1 MAFTEFPIPEQTI
14 STGGGIK
21 GSGTSGNPI
30 ANDDNGTTDAHLADM
45 PTKTYKG
52 RTSVGTGDPENVPVA
67 TVQQDLS
74 VDHLITLSGVPEGS
88 DDNGTFTG
96 ATIPDNSTTKAALQ
110 ALETAVES
118 AGGEANTASNVGTG
132 EGGVYKQ
139 KNGTDIELRTIKA
152 GTNVTV
158 TQNADDITIAAT
170 DTGEAN
176 TASNVGTGEGVFK
189 QKTGA
194 DLEMKSLVA
203 GANITITNN
212 ANDLTI
218 AATAGGSV
226 FAWYDMPTDNIRVKA
241 SADPT
246 TWYTRN
252 AAGDYTIALPNGGEI
267 KDVKFTGKAASG
279 ADQNMP
285 SGTFILKLDY
295 TAVPGFTPT
304 RANIGN
310 IPFLVGMDN
319 SGDISAA
326 KGVTTSSITQN
337 LTISGEVVT
346 LNFGSIGSA
355 FSDGS
360 EIIIK
365 DLDLQ

>member
-1 MAFTEFPIPEQTI
+1 MAIESFPINTQSI
-14 STGGGIK
+14 STGTRVDG
-21 GSGTSGNPI
+21 
-30 ANDDNGTTDAHLADM
+30 NGTPGSPIDVPDDAIDNAGLANM
-45 PTKTYKG
+45 PAKTYKG
-52 RTSVGTGDPENVPVA
+52 RTTASTGDPENVPVA
-67 TVQQDLS
+67 TVQEDLS

-96 ATIPDNSTTKAALQ
+96 TTIPDNSTTKAALQ

-118 AGGEANTASNVGTG
+118 AGGETNTASNVGTG

-139 KNGTDIELRTIKA
+139 KTGADIELRTIKA
-152 GTNVTV
+152 GSNITV
-158 TQNADDITIAAT
+158 TQNADDITIDAT

-176 TASNVGTGEGVFK
+176 TASNVGTGEGIYK

-194 DLEMKSLVA
+194 DLELKTLVA

-218 AATAGGSV
+218 AASGGSS

-252 AAGDYTIALPNGGEI
+252 AAGDYTIALPNGGKI
-267 KDVKFTGKAASG
+267 KDVKFTGKATAG
-279 ADQNMP
+279 AGQNMP

-295 TAVPGFTPT
+295 TAVTGFTPT
-304 RANIGN
+304 RSTIGDL
-310 IPFLVGMDN
+310 PYLKGMDN
-319 SGDISAA
+319 SGDISIA
-326 KGVTTSSITQN
+326 KGVTTSSISQN

-346 LNFGSIGSA
+346 LNFGSISSA